1 MKKTVIIAI
10 DGPSSSGKSTIAKL
24 IAKHLKFTYIDSGSI
39 YRAVTYLAVKNNLL
53 DKSNINSSAIIK
65 ILKKTSISFSF
76 NSKNQNIISVDGIQ
90 LEDKIRTFKISSLV
104 SLLAEKNEIRKY
116 IVKIQKDIS
125 RNKSIVMDGRDIG
138 TVVFPNADVKFYL
151 DASLNER
158 SQRRWKELSKT
169 ESISLEQVK
178 KDLKNRDDNDINRD
192 HSPLMK
198 SKNSITIFTDNLSID
213 EVVKK
218 MIKIIDKEKLN

>member
-1 MKKTVIIAI
+1 MKKTVVIAI

-53 DKSNINSSAIIK
+53 DKSNINTSAIIE

-178 KDLKNRDDNDINRD
+178 KDLKNRDDKDINRD

-198 SKNSITIFTDNLSID
+198 SKNSITIITDNLSID

-218 MIKIIDKEKLN
+218 MIEIIDKEKLN

>member
-1 MKKTVIIAI
+1 LKKTVIIAI

-53 DKSNINSSAIIK
+53 DKSNINTSAIIE

-192 HSPLMK
+192 HSPLIK
-198 SKNSITIFTDNLSID
+198 SKNSITIITDKLSID

-218 MIKIIDKEKLN
+218 MIQIIDTEKLN

>member
-53 DKSNINSSAIIK
+53 DKSNINTSAIIE

-178 KDLKNRDDNDINRD
+178 KDLKNRDDKDINRD
-192 HSPLMK
+192 HSPLIK
-198 SKNSITIFTDNLSID
+198 SKNSITIITDNLSID

-218 MIKIIDKEKLN
+218 MIEIIDKEKLN

>member
-53 DKSNINSSAIIK
+53 DKSNINTSAIIE

-116 IVKIQKDIS
+116 IVKIQKNIS

-198 SKNSITIFTDNLSID
+198 SKNSITIITDNLSID

-218 MIKIIDKEKLN
+218 MIQIIDKEKLN

>member
-1 MKKTVIIAI
+1 MKKTVVIAI

-53 DKSNINSSAIIK
+53 DKSNINTSAIIE

-198 SKNSITIFTDNLSID
+198 SKNSITIITDNLSID

-218 MIKIIDKEKLN
+218 MIEIIDKEKLN

>member
-53 DKSNINSSAIIK
+53 DKSNINTSAIIE

-104 SLLAEKNEIRKY
+104 SILAEKNEIRKY
-116 IVKIQKDIS
+116 IVKIQKNIS

-198 SKNSITIFTDNLSID
+198 SKNSITIITDNLSID

-218 MIKIIDKEKLN
+218 MIQIIDKEKLN

>member
-1 MKKTVIIAI
+1 LKKTVVIAI

-53 DKSNINSSAIIK
+53 DKSNINTSAIIE

-104 SLLAEKNEIRKY
+104 SLLAERNEIRKY
-116 IVKIQKDIS
+116 ILKIQKDIS

-192 HSPLMK
+192 HSPLIK
-198 SKNSITIFTDNLSID
+198 SKNSITIITDNLSVD

-218 MIKIIDKEKLN
+218 MIEIIDKEKLN

>member
-1 MKKTVIIAI
+1 MKKTVVIAI

-53 DKSNINSSAIIK
+53 DKSNINTSAIIE

-198 SKNSITIFTDNLSID
+198 SKNSITIITDNLSID

-218 MIKIIDKEKLN
+218 MIQIIDKEKLN

>member
-53 DKSNINSSAIIK
+53 DKSNINTSAIIE

-198 SKNSITIFTDNLSID
+198 SKNSITIITDNLSID

-218 MIKIIDKEKLN
+218 MIEIIDKEKLN

>member
-1 MKKTVIIAI
+1 MKKTVVIAI

-53 DKSNINSSAIIK
+53 DKSNINTSAIIE

-125 RNKSIVMDGRDIG
+125 RNKSIIMDGRDIG

-178 KDLKNRDDNDINRD
+178 KDLKNRDDKDINRD

-198 SKNSITIFTDNLSID
+198 SKNSITIITDNLSID

-218 MIKIIDKEKLN
+218 MIEIIDKEKLN

>member
-1 MKKTVIIAI
+1 LKKTVIIAI

-53 DKSNINSSAIIK
+53 DKSNINTSAIIE

-116 IVKIQKDIS
+116 IVKIQKNIS

-178 KDLKNRDDNDINRD
+178 KDLKNRDDKDINRD
-192 HSPLMK
+192 HSPLIK
-198 SKNSITIFTDNLSID
+198 SKNSITIITDNLSID

-218 MIKIIDKEKLN
+218 MIEIIDKEKLN

>member
-53 DKSNINSSAIIK
+53 DKSNINTSAIIE

-138 TVVFPNADVKFYL
+138 TVVFPNADIKFYL

-178 KDLKNRDDNDINRD
+178 KDLKNRDDKDINRD
-192 HSPLMK
+192 HSPLIK
-198 SKNSITIFTDNLSID
+198 SKNSITIITDNLSID

-218 MIKIIDKEKLN
+218 MIEIIDKEKLN

>member
-53 DKSNINSSAIIK
+53 DKSNINTSAIIE

-192 HSPLMK
+192 HSPLIK
-198 SKNSITIFTDNLSID
+198 SKNSITIITDNLSID

-218 MIKIIDKEKLN
+218 MIEIIDKEKLN

>member
-1 MKKTVIIAI
+1 LKKTVIIAI

-53 DKSNINSSAIIK
+53 DKSNINTSAIIE

>member
-53 DKSNINSSAIIK
+53 DKSNINTSAIIE

-116 IVKIQKDIS
+116 IVKIQKNIS

-178 KDLKNRDDNDINRD
+178 KDLKNRDDNDINRY

-198 SKNSITIFTDNLSID
+198 SKNSITIITDNLSID

-218 MIKIIDKEKLN
+218 MIQIIDTEKLN

>member
-53 DKSNINSSAIIK
+53 DKSNINTSAIIE

-178 KDLKNRDDNDINRD
+178 KDLKNRDDKDINRD
-192 HSPLMK
+192 HSPLIK
-198 SKNSITIFTDNLSID
+198 SKNSITIITDNLSID

-218 MIKIIDKEKLN
+218 MIEIIDKEKRN

>member
-1 MKKTVIIAI
+1 LKKTVIIAI

-53 DKSNINSSAIIK
+53 DKSNINTSAIIE

-125 RNKSIVMDGRDIG
+125 RNKSVVMDGRDIG

-198 SKNSITIFTDNLSID
+198 SKNSITIITDNLSID

-218 MIKIIDKEKLN
+218 MIQIIDKEKLN

>member
-1 MKKTVIIAI
+1 M
-10 DGPSSSGKSTIAKL
+10 
-24 IAKHLKFTYIDSGSI
+24 
-39 YRAVTYLAVKNNLL
+39 L
-53 DKSNINSSAIIK
+53 DKSNINTSAIIE

-104 SLLAEKNEIRKY
+104 SFLAEKNEIRKY

-192 HSPLMK
+192 HSPLIK
-198 SKNSITIFTDNLSID
+198 SKNSITIITDNLSID

-218 MIKIIDKEKLN
+218 MIEIIDKEKRN

>member
-1 MKKTVIIAI
+1 MKKTVVIAI

-53 DKSNINSSAIIK
+53 DKSNINTSAIIE

-178 KDLKNRDDNDINRD
+178 KDLKNRDDKDINRD
-192 HSPLMK
+192 HSPLIK
-198 SKNSITIFTDNLSID
+198 SKNSITIITDNLSID

-218 MIKIIDKEKLN
+218 MIEIIDKEKLN

>member
-1 MKKTVIIAI
+1 LKKTVIIAI

-24 IAKHLKFTYIDSGSI
+24 IARHLKFTYIDSGSI
-39 YRAVTYLAVKNNLL
+39 YRAVTYLALKNNLL
-53 DKSNINSSAIIK
+53 DKSNINTSAIIE

>member
-53 DKSNINSSAIIK
+53 DKSNINTSAIIE

-198 SKNSITIFTDNLSID
+198 SKNSITIITDNLSID

-218 MIKIIDKEKLN
+218 MIQIIDMEKLN